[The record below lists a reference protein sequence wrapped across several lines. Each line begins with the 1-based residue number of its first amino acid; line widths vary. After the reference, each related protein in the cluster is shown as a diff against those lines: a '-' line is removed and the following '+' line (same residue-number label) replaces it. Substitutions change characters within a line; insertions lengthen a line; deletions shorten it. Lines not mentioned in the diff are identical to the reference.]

1 MIVSMSL
8 LKRVILRLP
17 DGPTFSAIF
26 SSIIKN
32 CVEQNQNGFSVK
44 QTLDDSFPKIEI
56 LFEDIEQPA
65 VEFIGDDFTLSK
77 NISNETGQ
85 ERTSPHTYKPITID
99 ELKDR
104 IHETG
109 QITAIDHLGINFPWF
124 DGLSPIIAELR
135 NRLGGSSAY
144 YRFPTGEDWDF
155 ILPATRHEIESGTIN
170 LDLVRRPKLELVSF
184 EKASTPIIQ
193 IDCITTIEYSKLKKM
208 FPEAITDDELYN
220 IWVYIENSYGVDICF
235 VLNGPREKDWSS
247 FFKGHRLKK

>member
-1 MIVSMSL
+1 MSL
-8 LKRVILRLP
+8 LDRVVLTLP
-17 DGPTFSAIF
+17 TDI
-26 SSIIKN
+26 
-32 CVEQNQNGFSVK
+32 GFSETFEGVLKDCLEQSQDILEVK
-44 QTLDDSFPKIEI
+44 QTLNGSLPKINI
-56 LFEDIEQPA
+56 QFRDTKQP
-65 VEFIGDDFTLSK
+65 VIEFIGDDFTFSR

-104 IHETG
+104 IHKAG
-109 QITAIDHLGINFPWF
+109 NITIIDHLGVNFPWF

-135 NRLGGSSAY
+135 NRLGSSSAY

-155 ILPATRHEIESGTIN
+155 ILPATRHEIEAGTIN

-208 FPEAITDDELYN
+208 FPEAIADDELFN

-235 VLNGPREKDWSS
+235 VLNGPREKDWSN
-247 FFKGHRLKK
+247 FFKGHKLKK